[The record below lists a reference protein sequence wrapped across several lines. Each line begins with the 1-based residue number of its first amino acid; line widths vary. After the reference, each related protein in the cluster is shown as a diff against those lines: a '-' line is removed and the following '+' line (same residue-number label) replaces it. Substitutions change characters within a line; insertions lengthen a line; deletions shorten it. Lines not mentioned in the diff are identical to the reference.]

1 MKFSPLVE
9 MLSPSATVAIADN
22 ASSMQRRGLD
32 VIGLAAG
39 EPDFPTPAHIKQAAY
54 SAIGQNFTRYTEV
67 AGLYA
72 LRNIVSRRYEERF
85 KLKYAAENVVM
96 GAGAKQVVFNA
107 LLSTLTPDDEVVL
120 IAPFWVSYADIAK
133 MCGATVRV
141 LRTAAQD
148 GFIPAAAELRKL
160 VNDRTRW
167 LIINNPNNPTGAIYD
182 RETLAGIADI
192 VRDFPN
198 LWVMSDDIYEY
209 IVYAGGVTP
218 HILQVAPDLQSR
230 TLVVS
235 GFSKAYSMTGWRLGY
250 AVGDGDLVAA
260 MVRLQSQSTTNAN
273 TISQHA
279 AIAALDG
286 SRLSIEDN
294 NRTLLRRRDLCHR
307 SLVEEGDFECVIPE
321 GAFYLFPALDKYIGR
336 VHEHFGLIANGN
348 DFVRFLLEVAH
359 VAVVPG
365 SAFGADSHF
374 RLSFV
379 SSEEVLRKA
388 CSRIVDGVRQ
398 LRQA

>member
-209 IVYAGGVTP
+209 IVYAGGVAP

-279 AIAALDG
+279 AIAALEG
-286 SRLSIEDN
+286 SHLSIEDN
-294 NRTLLRRRDLCHR
+294 NRSLLRRRDLCHR
-307 SLVEEGDFECVIPE
+307 FLVEEGDFECVVPE

-379 SSEEVLRKA
+379 SNEELLRKA